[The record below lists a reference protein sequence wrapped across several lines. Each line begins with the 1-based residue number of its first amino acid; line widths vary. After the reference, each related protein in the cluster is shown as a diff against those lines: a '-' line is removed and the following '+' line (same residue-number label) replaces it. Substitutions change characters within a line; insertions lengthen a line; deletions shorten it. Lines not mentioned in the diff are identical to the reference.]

1 MFASLLPRL
10 SVAVPSLG
18 PMTAPGPDTLAR
30 HVVVA
35 EGAAPPDGWTSA
47 ETVVVDEGV
56 LSDPGPVV
64 RRLHEL
70 WAARRRAVIE
80 LHVDP
85 LRFRRPETWTQAP
98 WALDPAFEPWLDRLH
113 FLVWHNSYDARDG
126 SPIWWWGRK
135 AARID
140 GTAADELP
148 DGHDP
153 VDGDLVLPD
162 GTVAWIDGGP
172 PDDVDPAA
180 LAPAVL
186 VRAEAVDAGHLR
198 PVPPWVEPGA
208 ELAPDQLAAV
218 AHRGGPARII
228 APAGSGKTRVL
239 TERLRHLL
247 ADRGHERDLL
257 LAVAYNRKAQEEM
270 AARTGGLGARIQ
282 TLNALGYELIGRHAG
297 RRPDLLDEREVRR
310 RLEPHLPKLQHRLNT
325 DPMAPYLEGL
335 SVIRLG
341 LRDPDEVEL
350 EADAP
355 GLADAVEPYRAG
367 LSRDGVLDFDEQIVH
382 AIELLLSDGEFRR
395 REQARHRHLL
405 VDEFQDLTPAHVL
418 LLRLLAV
425 PTYDVFGVG
434 DDDQCHPAGTLVE
447 TSTGPVPVEALD
459 PFVHRLVSW
468 DGHGTAIRG
477 LRPRWSGDEEHGFA
491 FSMAARPYTGR
502 LLELAADGRSARLT
516 PDHRVYARWRADAWV
531 DRRSSLLYVMR
542 KGDRYRVGTC
552 FLHRASDALFGLSF
566 RCRQE
571 GADAGWILA
580 AFNDPDEALVAEKVV
595 AANYGLPQTTFVS
608 PKRDARE
615 ERQIEAI
622 FDGIDDMEARAARLL
637 EAHGRAIEHPFYGH
651 FRHGRMG
658 GCTTAQIM
666 RACNVIDGF
675 MEVPVAEGRTVS
687 WATVKVGGLAHDGPV
702 YSLAVEP
709 HHNYVADG
717 IVVRNCIYGHGGAS
731 PQFLLHFADL
741 FPGAHEHALEVNY
754 RCPPAVVDAAR
765 NLLAYNDQRVAK
777 TITAARP
784 AGPDDALRVIQHPPQ
799 EGATRVVEAVHAAI
813 EASGDPSDVA
823 VLTRTNSLLLAPHVA
838 LHGAG
843 VPIASVLRRDVLQR
857 VGLRASLAWLRV
869 ATDPGSIASADL
881 TEIRRRPSRGFPNW
895 VDKWLGR
902 CRSGH
907 EVAKAA
913 ERIDDA
919 RVADKLLDLA
929 ADIDRLGD
937 LARGATTREIL
948 QAIRDDIGLGGAMEL
963 LDGRPGAEGSSHLDD
978 LDALLQ
984 VADLQ
989 PDPELFETWLRTA
1002 LDGPRASGGDPTAD
1016 AARGVTLSTVHR
1028 VKGREWPHVVVFGA
1042 DAGIFPH
1049 RLAEDVEEERRVFHV
1064 AITRGIEAVTVLADD
1079 DRPTPFL
1086 DELDGTAP
1094 KQAPRRPGARTA
1106 GPAGRAAG
1114 TGRAGTSAK
1123 PAGPDLEGEDL
1134 VVFEELRRW
1143 RAEVAKR
1150 QGGPAFIIFGD
1161 APLKDIATA
1170 RPADLRALSRIKG
1183 VGPSKLE
1190 SYGDD
1195 VLEIVARFAT

>member
-1 MFASLLPRL
+1 
-10 SVAVPSLG
+10 
-18 PMTAPGPDTLAR
+18 MTAPGPELLAR
-30 HVVVA
+30 NV
-35 EGAAPPDGWTSA
+35 
-47 ETVVVDEGV
+47 VVVDGAEPPAAWAGC
-56 LSDPGPVV
+56 PVV
-64 RRLHEL
+64 RVDDDALARPAAAVEQLHAA
-70 WAARRRAVIE
+70 WAGRRRVVVD
-80 LHVDP
+80 LRVDP
-85 LRFRRPETWTQAP
+85 VRFRRPVSYTEVP
-98 WALDPAFEPWLDRLH
+98 WELTPTFEPWLDRLH
-113 FLVWHNSYDARDG
+113 FLVWHNSYDARTG
-126 SPIWWWGRK
+126 EPIWWWGRK
-135 AARID
+135 AARLG
-140 GTAADELP
+140 GTATDQLP
-148 DGHDP
+148 DGHEP
-153 VDGDLVLPD
+153 VAGDLVLPD
-162 GTVAWIDGGP
+162 GTPAWVDGGP
-172 PDDVDPAA
+172 PDDVDPAT

-186 VRAEAVDAGHLR
+186 IRAESVDAGHLH
-198 PVPPWVEPGA
+198 PVPAWTPPTA
-208 ELAPDQLAAV
+208 DLAPDQLAAV
-218 AHRGGPARII
+218 SHRGGPARII

-247 ADRGHERDLL
+247 ADRGHERQLV

-270 AARTGGLGARIQ
+270 AVRTEGLGARIQ
-282 TLNALGYELIGRHAG
+282 TLNALGYEIVGRHVG
-297 RRPDLLDEREVRR
+297 RRPPLLDEREVRR

-355 GLADAVEPYRAG
+355 GLAAAVEPYRDG
-367 LSRDGVLDFDEQIVH
+367 LRRDGVLDFDEQILRAV
-382 AIELLLSDGEFRR
+382 ELLLADGEFRR
-395 REQARHRHLL
+395 QEQDRHRHLL

-418 LLRLLAV
+418 LLRLLAA

-434 DDDQCHPAGTLVE
+434 DDDQC
-447 TSTGPVPVEALD
+447 
-459 PFVHRLVSW
+459 
-468 DGHGTAIRG
+468 
-477 LRPRWSGDEEHGFA
+477 
-491 FSMAARPYTGR
+491 
-502 LLELAADGRSARLT
+502 
-516 PDHRVYARWRADAWV
+516 
-531 DRRSSLLYVMR
+531 
-542 KGDRYRVGTC
+542 
-552 FLHRASDALFGLSF
+552 
-566 RCRQE
+566 
-571 GADAGWILA
+571 
-580 AFNDPDEALVAEKVV
+580 
-595 AANYGLPQTTFVS
+595 
-608 PKRDARE
+608 
-615 ERQIEAI
+615 
-622 FDGIDDMEARAARLL
+622 
-637 EAHGRAIEHPFYGH
+637 
-651 FRHGRMG
+651 
-658 GCTTAQIM
+658 
-666 RACNVIDGF
+666 
-675 MEVPVAEGRTVS
+675 
-687 WATVKVGGLAHDGPV
+687 
-702 YSLAVEP
+702 
-709 HHNYVADG
+709 
-717 IVVRNCIYGHGGAS
+717 IYGHAGAS
-731 PQFLLHFADL
+731 PQFLLRFADL

-765 NLLAYNDQRVAK
+765 HLLAYNDERVPK

-784 AGPDDALRVIQHPPQ
+784 AERPDALRVVEHPPQ
-799 EGATRVVEAVHAAI
+799 EGATRLVAVVQEAVEAA
-813 EASGDPSDVA
+813 GDPGEVA

-857 VGLRASLAWLRV
+857 VGLRAALAWMRV
-869 ATDPGSIASADL
+869 ATDPGSIAAGDL

-929 ADIDRLGD
+929 ADIDRIGE
-937 LARGATTREIL
+937 LARGATTREVL

-989 PDPELFETWLRTA
+989 PDPELFETWLRRA
-1002 LDGPRASGGDPTAD
+1002 LDGPRAGDGDPTAG

-1079 DRPTPFL
+1079 DRPSPFL

-1094 KQAPRRPGARTA
+1094 KQAPRRRHAAARAPTA
-1106 GPAGRAAG
+1106 TAPAAGRGAQKAAA
-1114 TGRAGTSAK
+1114 RRSE
-1123 PAGPDLEGEDL
+1123 PDLDGEDL
-1134 VVFEELRRW
+1134 VLFEELRRW
-1143 RAEVAKR
+1143 RAEVARR

-1161 APLKDIATA
+1161 APLKDIARA

-1195 VLEIVARFAT
+1195 VLEIVARFA

>member
-1 MFASLLPRL
+1 
-10 SVAVPSLG
+10 
-18 PMTAPGPDTLAR
+18 MTSPGPEALAR
-30 HVVVA
+30 NVVVVDGAPAPAPWSGA
-35 EGAAPPDGWTSA
+35 EV
-47 ETVVVDEGV
+47 VVVDEAA
-56 LSDPGPVV
+56 LAAPGPVV
-64 RRLHEL
+64 QRLHAL
-70 WAARRRAVIE
+70 WAERQRVVID
-80 LHVDP
+80 LRVDP
-85 LRFRRPETWTQAP
+85 IRFRRPESWTRDP
-98 WALDPAFEPWLDRLH
+98 WELSPSFEPWLDRLH
-113 FLVWHNSYDARDG
+113 FLVWHNSYDARSG
-126 SPIWWWGRK
+126 EPIWWWGRK
-135 AARID
+135 AARVG

-148 DGHDP
+148 DGDEP
-153 VDGDLVLPD
+153 VDGDVVLPD

-172 PDDVDPAA
+172 PDDVDPAR

-186 VRAEAVDAGHLR
+186 IRAESVDAGELR
-198 PVPPWVEPGA
+198 AVPAWAEPDA

-247 ADRGHERDLL
+247 ADRGHQRDLL

-270 AARTGGLGARIQ
+270 AARTDGLGARIQ

-297 RRPDLLDEREVRR
+297 RRPQILDEREIRR

-355 GLADAVEPYRAG
+355 GLADAVGPYREG
-367 LSRDGVLDFDEQIVH
+367 LRRDGVLDFDEQIVH

-395 REQARHRHLL
+395 REQNRHRHLL

-418 LLRLLAV
+418 LLRLLAA

-434 DDDQCHPAGTLVE
+434 DDDQC
-447 TSTGPVPVEALD
+447 
-459 PFVHRLVSW
+459 
-468 DGHGTAIRG
+468 
-477 LRPRWSGDEEHGFA
+477 
-491 FSMAARPYTGR
+491 
-502 LLELAADGRSARLT
+502 
-516 PDHRVYARWRADAWV
+516 
-531 DRRSSLLYVMR
+531 
-542 KGDRYRVGTC
+542 
-552 FLHRASDALFGLSF
+552 
-566 RCRQE
+566 
-571 GADAGWILA
+571 
-580 AFNDPDEALVAEKVV
+580 
-595 AANYGLPQTTFVS
+595 
-608 PKRDARE
+608 
-615 ERQIEAI
+615 
-622 FDGIDDMEARAARLL
+622 
-637 EAHGRAIEHPFYGH
+637 
-651 FRHGRMG
+651 
-658 GCTTAQIM
+658 
-666 RACNVIDGF
+666 
-675 MEVPVAEGRTVS
+675 
-687 WATVKVGGLAHDGPV
+687 
-702 YSLAVEP
+702 
-709 HHNYVADG
+709 
-717 IVVRNCIYGHGGAS
+717 IYGHAGAT

-741 FPGAHEHALEVNY
+741 FAGAHEHALETNY

-765 NLLAYNDQRVAK
+765 NLLGYNDQRVAK
-777 TITAARP
+777 TITASRP
-784 AGPDDALRVIQHPPQ
+784 AGPGETLTVVEHPPQ
-799 EGATRVVEAVHAAI
+799 EGATHVVEAVRAAVD
-813 EASGDPSDVA
+813 AVGDPGEVA

-843 VPIASVLRRDVLQR
+843 IPITSVLRRDVLQR
-857 VGLRASLAWLRV
+857 VGLRAALAWLRI
-869 ATDPGSIASADL
+869 ATDPGAISAADL

-895 VDKWLGR
+895 IDKWLNR

-907 EVAKAA
+907 EVVKAA

-989 PDPELFETWLRTA
+989 PDPDLFEAWLRRA
-1002 LDGPRASGGDPTAD
+1002 LDGPRASDGDPTAE

-1079 DRPTPFL
+1079 DRPSPFL
-1086 DELDGTAP
+1086 GELDGSAP
-1094 KQAPRRPGARTA
+1094 KQPPRRSGRTGTAAPARA
-1106 GPAGRAAG
+1106 VAAKKG
-1114 TGRAGTSAK
+1114 SSKAAE
-1123 PAGPDLEGEDL
+1123 PDLAGEDL
-1134 VVFEELRRW
+1134 VVFDELRRW
-1143 RAEVAKR
+1143 RSEVAKR

-1161 APLKDIATA
+1161 APLKDIART

-1183 VGPSKLE
+1183 VGPSKLD

>member
-1 MFASLLPRL
+1 VGERGFAASTRRL
-10 SVAVPSLG
+10 SVPLPSLG
-18 PMTAPGPDTLAR
+18 TMTAPGPDALAR
-30 HVVVA
+30 NVVVA
-35 EGAAPPDGWTSA
+35 DGAAPPAAWVGA
-47 ETVVVDEGV
+47 EVVVVDEV
-56 LSDPGPVV
+56 TLAAPGEVV
-64 RRLHEL
+64 QRLHVL
-70 WAARRRAVIE
+70 WATRRRAVVD
-80 LHVDP
+80 LRVDP
-85 LRFRRPETWTQAP
+85 VRFRRPETWSEDP
-98 WALDPAFEPWLDRLH
+98 WQLDPDFEPWTDRLH
-113 FLVWHNSYDARDG
+113 FLVWHNSYDARSG
-126 SPIWWWGRK
+126 EPIWWWGRK

-148 DGHDP
+148 DGQDP
-153 VDGDLVLPD
+153 IDGDLLLPD

-172 PDDVDPAA
+172 PDDVDPAD

-186 VRAEAVDAGHLR
+186 VRAESVDAGHLR
-198 PVPPWVEPGA
+198 PVPARVGPGA

-270 AARTGGLGARIQ
+270 AARTAGLGARIQ

-297 RRPDLLDEREVRR
+297 RRPNLLDEREVRR

-355 GLADAVEPYRAG
+355 GLAAAVEPYRSG
-367 LSRDGVLDFDEQIVH
+367 LRRDGVLDFDEQIVH

-395 REQARHRHLL
+395 REQSRHRHLL

-418 LLRLLAV
+418 LLRLLAA

-434 DDDQCHPAGTLVE
+434 DDDQVIYQHAG
-447 TSTGPVPVEALD
+447 
-459 PFVHRLVSW
+459 
-468 DGHGTAIRG
+468 
-477 LRPRWSGDEEHGFA
+477 
-491 FSMAARPYTGR
+491 
-502 LLELAADGRSARLT
+502 
-516 PDHRVYARWRADAWV
+516 
-531 DRRSSLLYVMR
+531 
-542 KGDRYRVGTC
+542 
-552 FLHRASDALFGLSF
+552 
-566 RCRQE
+566 
-571 GADAGWILA
+571 
-580 AFNDPDEALVAEKVV
+580 
-595 AANYGLPQTTFVS
+595 
-608 PKRDARE
+608 
-615 ERQIEAI
+615 
-622 FDGIDDMEARAARLL
+622 
-637 EAHGRAIEHPFYGH
+637 
-651 FRHGRMG
+651 
-658 GCTTAQIM
+658 
-666 RACNVIDGF
+666 
-675 MEVPVAEGRTVS
+675 
-687 WATVKVGGLAHDGPV
+687 AT
-702 YSLAVEP
+702 
-709 HHNYVADG
+709 
-717 IVVRNCIYGHGGAS
+717 
-731 PQFLLHFADL
+731 PQFLIRFAEL

-765 NLLAYNDQRVAK
+765 SLLGYNDERITK
-777 TITAARP
+777 TITAARSDRDP
-784 AGPDDALRVIQHPPQ
+784 HALRVVEHPPQ
-799 EGATRVVEAVHAAI
+799 EGATRVVEAVQAALDV
-813 EASGDPSDVA
+813 AGDPGQVA

-857 VGLRASLAWLRV
+857 VGLRAALAWLRI
-869 ATDPGSIASADL
+869 ATDPGAISSADL

-989 PDPELFETWLRTA
+989 PDPEQFETWLRSA
-1002 LDGPRASGGDPTAD
+1002 LDVPRASPGDPTA
-1016 AARGVTLSTVHR
+1016 AAVAGVTLSTVHR
-1028 VKGREWPHVVVFGA
+1028 VKGREWPHVIVFGA

-1049 RLAEDVEEERRVFHV
+1049 RLADDVEEERRVFHV

-1079 DRPTPFL
+1079 DRPSPFL
-1086 DELDGTAP
+1086 AELDGTAP
-1094 KQAPRRPGARTA
+1094 KQAPRRA
-1106 GPAGRAAG
+1106 GSRAAAAPAA
-1114 TGRAGTSAK
+1114 RATKATKAARPSE
-1123 PAGPDLEGEDL
+1123 PELEGEDL
-1134 VVFEELRRW
+1134 VLFEELRRW
-1143 RAEVAKR
+1143 RSEVAKR

-1161 APLKDIATA
+1161 APLKDIAKA

-1195 VLEIVARFAT
+1195 VLEIVARFAI